1 MFRLPF
7 LRSTCALLLGLFLC
21 VTASVSWAQSGSL
34 AKFEPAQGCYI
45 GAFIE
50 RDYTVQGDIG
60 AWEQFTKKKHA
71 SYFTYVGYG
80 RPFPTEWVEKVKAS
94 GAAPQIAY
102 EPNDG
107 LKIVEDGPYLR
118 AWARDAARSK
128 TPIFLRWAS
137 EMNGPWTAYSPDPKL
152 YIEKYRVVSKVMKEE
167 APNVAMVWT
176 PFSEPQRLIDQYYPG
191 DEWVDWAGVNIYSV
205 YVNNGD
211 PFRPAFQK
219 DPVEELR
226 YVYERYASRKPIHIS
241 EFAATIFCKGTSSDT
256 VSFAIDKMTRFYT
269 ALRQQFPRVK
279 SVNWFC
285 WDTIRANRA
294 NNNYSI
300 IDDGRVLAT
309 YRKLVSDNHFLSR
322 VSYDTSSW
330 PTLIKPG
337 TTLGA
342 QGITLAGAATSDEV
356 LNGAGAIAA
365 TIQQPFLRGLEAN
378 ARMRGD
384 LNLEAQVPVGAKV
397 RGLLWQIDGRT
408 LAITN
413 TEPYRVTIPRERL
426 STGAH
431 TARVV
436 ILLRD
441 NALSQLASPDVPFE
455 IAP

>member
-1 MFRLPF
+1 
-7 LRSTCALLLGLFLC
+7 
-21 VTASVSWAQSGSL
+21 
-34 AKFEPAQGCYI
+34 
-45 GAFIE
+45 
-50 RDYTVQGDIG
+50 
-60 AWEQFTKKKHA
+60 
-71 SYFTYVGYG
+71 
-80 RPFPTEWVEKVKAS
+80 
-94 GAAPQIAY
+94 
-102 EPNDG
+102 
-107 LKIVEDGPYLR
+107 
-118 AWARDAARSK
+118 
-128 TPIFLRWAS
+128 
-137 EMNGPWTAYSPDPKL
+137 
-152 YIEKYRVVSKVMKEE
+152 MKEE

-211 PFRPAFQK
+211 PFRPAYQK

-322 VSYDTSSW
+322 VSYDPSSW
-330 PTLIKPG
+330 PSIIKPG

-397 RGLLWQIDGRT
+397 RGVLWQIDGRT

-413 TEPYRVTIPRERL
+413 TEPYRVTIARERL
-426 STGAH
+426 SAGAH

-441 NALSQLASPDVPFE
+441 NALSQLASPEVPFE